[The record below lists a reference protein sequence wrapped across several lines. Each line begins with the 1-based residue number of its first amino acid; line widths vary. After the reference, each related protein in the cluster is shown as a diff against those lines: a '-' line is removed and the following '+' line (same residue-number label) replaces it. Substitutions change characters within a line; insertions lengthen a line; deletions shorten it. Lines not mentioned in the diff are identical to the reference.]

1 MSCSDCFVILN
12 EAKDLPNERKMN
24 CTEFIHTVEAL
35 LGPLTGEQ
43 KEQYRLLDGLYRDW
57 NNRINVIS
65 RKDIDGLYLHHVL
78 HSLAI
83 AGYMKRH
90 LPEDFARATTTPPA
104 DCDTGQP
111 FRPESHDCHP
121 ERSEG
126 SATPL
131 RILDLGTGGGFP
143 GIPLAIF
150 FPGAEFTLCDSIG
163 KKTKVAE
170 AVAEA
175 IGLTNVTVINSRAED
190 IDGQFDYIV
199 SRAVTSLDRFLPW
212 VRGKYDKGIL
222 YLKGGDIVEE
232 ISTAMGRFRI
242 PGSAIHTWRIDSWI
256 QDPYFA
262 EKSVI
267 FIGHQIRNNH

>member
-1 MSCSDCFVILN
+1 MD
-12 EAKDLPNERKMN
+12 
-24 CTEFIHTVEAL
+24 CTEFIHTAGNL
-35 LGPLTGEQ
+35 LGPLTAGQE
-43 KEQYRLLDGLYRDW
+43 EQYRMLEGLYRDW
-57 NNRINVIS
+57 NSKINVIS
-65 RKDIDGLYLHHVL
+65 RKDIDALYLHHVL

-83 AGYMKRH
+83 AGYMKSFLH
-90 LPEDFARATTTPPA
+90 NDFLSAISGT
-104 DCDTGQP
+104 
-111 FRPESHDCHP
+111 
-121 ERSEG
+121 

-131 RILDLGTGGGFP
+131 RFLDLGTGGGFP

-150 FPGAEFTLCDSIG
+150 FPEAEFTLCDSIG

-242 PGSAIHTWRIDSWI
+242 PGSAIRTWRIDSWLP
-256 QDPYFA
+256 DPYFA

>member
-1 MSCSDCFVILN
+1 MD
-12 EAKDLPNERKMN
+12 
-24 CTEFIHTVEAL
+24 CTEFIHTAGNL
-35 LGPLTGEQ
+35 LGPLTAGQE
-43 KEQYRLLDGLYRDW
+43 EQYRMLEGLYRDW
-57 NNRINVIS
+57 NSKINVIS
-65 RKDIDGLYLHHVL
+65 RKDIDALYLHHVL

-83 AGYMKRH
+83 AGYMKSFLH
-90 LPEDFARATTTPPA
+90 NDFLSAISGTP
-104 DCDTGQP
+104 
-111 FRPESHDCHP
+111 
-121 ERSEG
+121 
-126 SATPL
+126 ATPL
-131 RILDLGTGGGFP
+131 SILDLGTGGGFP
-143 GIPLAIF
+143 GIPLAIL
-150 FPGAEFTLCDSIG
+150 FPGARFTLCDSIG
-163 KKTKVAE
+163 KKTRVAE

-175 IGLTNVTVINSRAED
+175 IGLTNVTVINARAED
-190 IDGQFDYIV
+190 IDGNFDYIV

-267 FIGHQIRNNH
+267 FIDHQVRNNH

>member
-1 MSCSDCFVILN
+1 MD
-12 EAKDLPNERKMN
+12 
-24 CTEFIHTVEAL
+24 CTEFIHTAGNL
-35 LGPLTGEQ
+35 LGPLTAGQE
-43 KEQYRLLDGLYRDW
+43 EQYRMLEGLYRDW
-57 NNRINVIS
+57 NSKINVIS
-65 RKDIDGLYLHHVL
+65 RKDIDALYLHHVL

-83 AGYMKRH
+83 AGYMKSFLH
-90 LPEDFARATTTPPA
+90 NDFLSAISGT
-104 DCDTGQP
+104 
-111 FRPESHDCHP
+111 
-121 ERSEG
+121 

-131 RILDLGTGGGFP
+131 SILDLGTGGGFP

-150 FPGAEFTLCDSIG
+150 FPEAEFTLCDSIG

-267 FIGHQIRNNH
+267 FIDHQVRNNH

>member
-1 MSCSDCFVILN
+1 M
-12 EAKDLPNERKMN
+12 EYG
-24 CTEFIHTVEAL
+24 EFEEITRNTFPGIGEDKL
-35 LGPLTGEQ
+35 IRFRMLGP
-43 KEQYRLLDGLYRDW
+43 LYRDW
-57 NNRINVIS
+57 NSKINVIS
-65 RKDIDGLYLHHVL
+65 RQDLDSLYIHHVL

-83 AGYMKRH
+83 AEYMRLNMPETYDALSAPAENGGYKA
-90 LPEDFARATTTPPA
+90 E
-104 DCDTGQP
+104 
-111 FRPESHDCHP
+111 
-121 ERSEG
+121 
-126 SATPL
+126 
-131 RILDLGTGGGFP
+131 ILDLGTGGGFP
-143 GIPLAIF
+143 GIPLAIL
-150 FPGAEFTLCDSIG
+150 FPGARFTLCDSIG
-163 KKTKVAE
+163 KKTRVAE

-175 IGLTNVTVINSRAED
+175 IGLTNVTVINARAED

-267 FIGHQIRNNH
+267 FIDHQIRNNH

>member
-1 MSCSDCFVILN
+1 
-12 EAKDLPNERKMN
+12 MN
-24 CTEFIHTVEAL
+24 CTAFIHTVEAL

-121 ERSEG
+121 GSPYHHPELPDCHPERSEG

-131 RILDLGTGGGFP
+131 RFLDLGTGGGFP

-242 PGSAIHTWRIDSWI
+242 PGSAIRTWRIDSWI

-267 FIGHQIRNNH
+267 FIDHPIRNNH

>member
-1 MSCSDCFVILN
+1 MD
-12 EAKDLPNERKMN
+12 
-24 CTEFIHTVEAL
+24 CTEFIHTAGNL
-35 LGPLTGEQ
+35 LGPLTAGQE
-43 KEQYRLLDGLYRDW
+43 EQYRMLEGLYRDW
-57 NNRINVIS
+57 NSKINVIS
-65 RKDIDGLYLHHVL
+65 RKDIDALYLHHVL

-83 AGYMKRH
+83 AGYMKSFLH
-90 LPEDFARATTTPPA
+90 NDFLSAISGTP
-104 DCDTGQP
+104 
-111 FRPESHDCHP
+111 
-121 ERSEG
+121 
-126 SATPL
+126 ATPL
-131 RILDLGTGGGFP
+131 SIMDLGTGGGFP
-143 GIPLAIF
+143 GIPLAIL
-150 FPGAEFTLCDSIG
+150 FPGARFTLCDSIG
-163 KKTKVAE
+163 KKTRVAE

-175 IGLTNVTVINSRAED
+175 IGLTNVTVINARAED

-212 VRGKYDKGIL
+212 VRGKYRRGIL

-267 FIGHQIRNNH
+267 FIDHQIRNNH

>member
-1 MSCSDCFVILN
+1 
-12 EAKDLPNERKMN
+12 MN

-35 LGPLTGEQ
+35 LGPLTATQ
-43 KEQYRLLDGLYRDW
+43 KDRYRLLDGLYRDW
-57 NNRINVIS
+57 NSRINVIS
-65 RKDIDGLYLHHVL
+65 RKDIDALYLHHVL

-90 LPEDFARATTTPPA
+90 LPEDFARATTTPSA

-111 FRPESHDCHP
+111 FRPESPDCHP

-126 SATPL
+126 SAVPL
-131 RILDLGTGGGFP
+131 RFLDLGTGGGFP

-242 PGSAIHTWRIDSWI
+242 PGSAIRTWRIDSWI

-267 FIGHQIRNNH
+267 FIDHQVRNNH

>member
-1 MSCSDCFVILN
+1 
-12 EAKDLPNERKMN
+12 MN

-57 NNRINVIS
+57 NSKINVIS
-65 RKDIDGLYLHHVL
+65 RKDIDALYLHHVL

-83 AGYMKRH
+83 AGYMKSFLH
-90 LPEDFARATTTPPA
+90 NDFLSAISGTP
-104 DCDTGQP
+104 
-111 FRPESHDCHP
+111 
-121 ERSEG
+121 
-126 SATPL
+126 ATPL
-131 RILDLGTGGGFP
+131 SILDLGTGGGFP
-143 GIPLAIF
+143 GIPLAIL
-150 FPGAEFTLCDSIG
+150 FPGARFTLCDSIG
-163 KKTKVAE
+163 KKTRVAE

-175 IGLTNVTVINSRAED
+175 IGLTNVTVINARAED

-267 FIGHQIRNNH
+267 FIDHQIRNNH

>member
-222 YLKGGDIVEE
+222 YLKGGNIVEE

-267 FIGHQIRNNH
+267 FIDHPIRNNH

>member
-1 MSCSDCFVILN
+1 MDSTSIMYCI
-12 EAKDLPNERKMN
+12 PW
-24 CTEFIHTVEAL
+24 
-35 LGPLTGEQ
+35 P
-43 KEQYRLLDGLYRDW
+43 
-57 NNRINVIS
+57 
-65 RKDIDGLYLHHVL
+65 
-78 HSLAI
+78 
-83 AGYMKRH
+83 
-90 LPEDFARATTTPPA
+90 FAQATTTPSA

-111 FRPESHDCHP
+111 FRPESPDCHP

-131 RILDLGTGGGFP
+131 RFLDLGTGGGFP

-242 PGSAIHTWRIDSWI
+242 PGSAIRTWRIDSWI

-267 FIGHQIRNNH
+267 FIDHPIRNNH

>member
-1 MSCSDCFVILN
+1 
-12 EAKDLPNERKMN
+12 MN

-57 NNRINVIS
+57 NSRINVIS

-90 LPEDFARATTTPPA
+90 LPEDFARATTTPSA

-111 FRPESHDCHP
+111 FRPESPDCHP

-126 SATPL
+126 SAVPL
-131 RILDLGTGGGFP
+131 RFLDLGTGGGFP

-242 PGSAIHTWRIDSWI
+242 PGSAIRTWRIDSWI
-256 QDPYFA
+256 PDPYFA

>member
-1 MSCSDCFVILN
+1 MD
-12 EAKDLPNERKMN
+12 
-24 CTEFIHTVEAL
+24 CTEFIHTAGNL
-35 LGPLTGEQ
+35 LGPLTAGQE
-43 KEQYRLLDGLYRDW
+43 EQYRMLEGLYRDW
-57 NNRINVIS
+57 NSKINVIS
-65 RKDIDGLYLHHVL
+65 RKDIDALYLHHVL

-83 AGYMKRH
+83 AGYMKSFLH
-90 LPEDFARATTTPPA
+90 NDFLSAISGTP
-104 DCDTGQP
+104 
-111 FRPESHDCHP
+111 
-121 ERSEG
+121 
-126 SATPL
+126 ATPL
-131 RILDLGTGGGFP
+131 SILDLGTGGGFP
-143 GIPLAIF
+143 GIPLAIL
-150 FPGAEFTLCDSIG
+150 FPGARFTLCDSIG
-163 KKTKVAE
+163 KKTRVAE

-175 IGLTNVTVINSRAED
+175 IGLTNVTVINARAED

-267 FIGHQIRNNH
+267 FIDHQIRNNH

>member
-1 MSCSDCFVILN
+1 MD
-12 EAKDLPNERKMN
+12 

-35 LGPLTGEQ
+35 LGPLTAMQ
-43 KEQYRLLDGLYRDW
+43 KDRYRLLDGLYRDW
-57 NNRINVIS
+57 NSRINVIS

-90 LPEDFARATTTPPA
+90 LPEDFARATTTPSA

-111 FRPESHDCHP
+111 FRPESPDCHP

-126 SATPL
+126 SAVPL
-131 RILDLGTGGGFP
+131 RFLDLGTGGGFP

-212 VRGKYDKGIL
+212 VRGKYRRGIL

-242 PGSAIHTWRIDSWI
+242 PGSAIRTWRIGSWI
-256 QDPYFA
+256 PDPYFA

>member
-1 MSCSDCFVILN
+1 
-12 EAKDLPNERKMN
+12 MN

-35 LGPLTGEQ
+35 LGPLTAMQ
-43 KEQYRLLDGLYRDW
+43 KDRYRLLDGLYRDW
-57 NNRINVIS
+57 NSRINVIS
-65 RKDIDGLYLHHVL
+65 RKDIDESPDCHPGSPYHHPE
-78 HSLAI
+78 
-83 AGYMKRH
+83 
-90 LPEDFARATTTPPA
+90 LP
-104 DCDTGQP
+104 
-111 FRPESHDCHP
+111 DCHP

-131 RILDLGTGGGFP
+131 RFLDLGTGGGFP

-150 FPGAEFTLCDSIG
+150 FPEAEFTLCDSIG

-242 PGSAIHTWRIDSWI
+242 PGSAIHTWRIDNWI

-267 FIGHQIRNNH
+267 FIDHQVRNNH